1 MKVIFGLTC
10 QSCLHPKISAH
21 GTTTLTYL
29 KTLKKNEQAAYII
42 EKATTNINNLEVL
55 LRKSI
60 ENGIQAFRISDSLI
74 PMADLD
80 LFDLEKE
87 FGKSLQKVGAVANEL
102 NMYISFHPSQFF
114 LLTSKNP

>member
-29 KTLKKNEQAAYII
+29 KTLKRNEQSGYII
-42 EKATTNINNLEVL
+42 EKARSNISSLELL

-80 LFDLEKE
+80 LFDLEK
-87 FGKSLQKVGAVANEL
+87 
-102 NMYISFHPSQFF
+102 
-114 LLTSKNP
+114 

>member
-10 QSCLHPKISAH
+10 QSCLHPKVSAH

-29 KTLKKNEQAAYII
+29 KTLKKNQQAPYLI
-42 EKATTNINNLEVL
+42 EKANSNIASLEIL

-87 FGKSLQKVGAVANEL
+87 FSHSL
-102 NMYISFHPSQFF
+102 
-114 LLTSKNP
+114 